1 MAAVTQRIGSYLG
14 GVSKQSD
21 DKMLP
26 GQVRECYNGFPD
38 ATYGLTKRPG
48 FKHVVNLGT
57 GTAYDGGKW
66 FYIKRDDDEEYV
78 GVIKGTAINIW
89 NAVSGAVCTVTTPDG
104 TGYLSGTKDNY
115 KIITVQ
121 DTSIII
127 NSSVTVSAQP
137 APTFNANRVATV
149 QVEYVAS
156 DTNYE
161 ISIKIGGTTVTANY
175 ATPSSGAT
183 ADLILNDLKTDI
195 EAMTGSHANIAVTK
209 LDSSLELTHSSFMEV
224 EAKGGMDNK
233 ALTAVQDEV
242 ASIAELPFE
251 SKHGRTIKI
260 VNTNSSSDTY
270 WAEFKAHNTTYNTD
284 GTVNVAG
291 SGEGYWEETRDPS
304 VSPGLDNSTLPH
316 ELINTSLNQFTFK
329 KIAYENRLVGD
340 DETNSHPSF
349 IDEKITAGFFHNNRL
364 GFLSKY
370 NVIMSQSG
378 DFYNFYFKSAQTT
391 IDSDPIDISCSSI
404 KPTALHAALPTAQGV
419 VLFSENQQFV
429 MFADAG
435 VLTPSLAT
443 IRALS
448 NYEMDR
454 NIEPVD
460 VGTNLNFITKT
471 PGYSRVFSM
480 VTRGQQE
487 NPQVLDLSRVVKE
500 WISPDIDQ
508 LISSPQNSMVAMTG
522 QSLKEVFI
530 FRYYNDGK
538 ENLMEAWVSWL
549 MPGTVQFIETHS
561 DDMYAVTKQ
570 GNQFVLSKAAL
581 SQSPEQAI
589 IVNNQGQKVNPCV
602 DLYATAS
609 SVVYD
614 SVNKVSKCYLPFND
628 ASELTPIIVIKGNTS
643 SGSFV
648 ESGFTVTPERGS
660 DGTGPFFSVANK
672 DLTSVAS
679 DVIVGFKYNF
689 DVELPR
695 TYFRPDPRQT
705 DFTANLTI
713 ARMKFAVGL
722 SGMMSFKLQ
731 QTGRLP
737 YELEFTGEETVA
749 ITGNGTSSATNKLNI
764 PTTTNGSGTGMTV
777 DLTASGGVVTAIK
790 INQSGSGYADNDVI
804 TISAADAGT
813 GTAVTGT
820 YTGLKSFTFNKRD
833 LDYVDRSD
841 VQVTVNGINETGF
854 SFTNDTTIVFTSA
867 PANNAKIKFFIKE
880 WFTVQPVIEA
890 NTYLANDV
898 PLDNENVFAIPIHQ
912 RTENFRLKMFN
923 NSPFPVAVN
932 AMMWEGNYTPR
943 FYRRV

>member
-1 MAAVTQRIGSYLG
+1 MASVTQRINSYLG

-48 FKHVVNLGT
+48 FEHIANLGT
-57 GTAYDGGKW
+57 GSTYDDGKW

-78 GVIKGTAINIW
+78 GVIYNGNIKIW
-89 NAVSGAVCTVTTPDG
+89 NAVTGNACTVTYG
-104 TGYLSGTKDNY
+104 TGAVNYLNGTGERY

-121 DTSIII
+121 DTSIVI
-127 NSSVTVSAQP
+127 ND
-137 APTFNANRVATV
+137 TF
-149 QVEYVAS
+149 
-156 DTNYE
+156 
-161 ISIKIGGTTVTANY
+161 TVTAQANASY
-175 ATPSSGAT
+175 NLHRHASVELQYVTSSTTYTIDITIGSTTRTATYTTPSS
-183 ADLILNDLKTDI
+183 ADANTILSDLEADI
-195 EAMTGSHANIAVTK
+195 NAMTGDHATLVVTR
-209 LDSSLELTHSSFMEV
+209 LSNSLEIYSPTYVIDVHAE
-224 EAKGGMDNK
+224 GGLDNK
-233 ALTAVQDEV
+233 GMTVVEDEV
-242 ASIAELPFE
+242 ASVGNLPLK
-251 SKHGRTIKI
+251 SVQDRILKVI
-260 VNTNSSSDTY
+260 NTDSAADAY
-270 WAEFKAHNTTYNTD
+270 WAKFVAHD
-284 GTVNVAG
+284 GV
-291 SGEGYWEETRDPS
+291 SGEGYWEETIDPN
-304 VSPGLDNSTLPH
+304 VSPGLTASTMPH
-316 ELINTSLNQFTFK
+316 ELINTAVDTFTFRQ
-329 KIAYENRLVGD
+329 ITYEPRLVGD
-340 DETNSHPSF
+340 DETNPQPSF
-349 IDEKITAGFFHNNRL
+349 VGQKITAGFYHNNRL
-364 GFLSKY
+364 GFLSND

-378 DFYNFYFKSAQTT
+378 DFYNFYFKSAQTS
-391 IDSDPIDISCSSI
+391 IESDPIDISCSST

-419 VLFSENQQFV
+419 ILFSENQQFV
-429 MFADAG
+429 LFADAG

-448 NYEMDR
+448 NYQMDR
-454 NIEPVD
+454 TIEPVD
-460 VGTNLNFITKT
+460 VGTNLTFITKT

-480 VTRGQQE
+480 ITRGQQE
-487 NPQVLDLSRVVKE
+487 NPQVLDLSRIVKE

-508 LISSPQNSMVAMTG
+508 LIASPQNSLIAMTG
-522 QSLKEVFI
+522 QALNEVFLY
-530 FRYYNDGK
+530 RYYNDGK
-538 ENLMEAWVSWL
+538 ENLMEAWFSWL
-549 MPGTVQFIETHS
+549 MPGTVQFITTNS

-570 GNQFVLSKAAL
+570 SNQYVLSKAAL

-589 IVNNQGQKVNPCV
+589 IVNNQSQKVNPCV

-614 SVNKVSKCYLPFND
+614 SVNKLSKCYLPYND
-628 ASELTPIIVIKGNTS
+628 VSSLTPIIVIKGNTS

-648 ESGFTVTPERGS
+648 ESGFTITPERDS
-660 DGTGPFFSVANK
+660 DGTGPYFIVPTK

-695 TYFRPDPRQT
+695 TYFRPDPRVS

-722 SGMMSFKLQ
+722 SGMMSFKLEQ
-731 QTGRLP
+731 RGRLP
-737 YELEFTGEETVA
+737 YEVKFTGD
-749 ITGNGTSSATNKLNI
+749 GS
-764 PTTTNGSGTGMTV
+764 TTT
-777 DLTASGGVVTAIK
+777 
-790 INQSGSGYADNDVI
+790 Y
-804 TISAADAGT
+804 
-813 GTAVTGT
+813 
-820 YTGLKSFTFNKRD
+820 TFNKRD

-841 VQVTVNGINETGF
+841 VLVTVNGVNETAF
-854 SFTNDTTIVFTSA
+854 SFTNDTTIVFSSA
-867 PANNAKIKFFIKE
+867 PANNAVIKFYIKD

-898 PLDNENVFAIPIHQ
+898 PLDNETVFTIPIHQ

>member
-1 MAAVTQRIGSYLG
+1 MVAVTQRINSYLG

-48 FKHVVNLGT
+48 FKHIKNLGT
-57 GTAYDGGKW
+57 GTTYDDGKW

-78 GVIKGTAINIW
+78 GVIKGNAISIW
-89 NAVSGAVCTVTTPDG
+89 NAISGNVCTVNYG
-104 TGYLSGTKDNY
+104 TGAQAYLSGAKTNY

-127 NSSVTVSAQP
+127 NSSVTVTAQ
-137 APTFNANRVATV
+137 ASPTFNTGRVASV
-149 QVEYVAS
+149 QVEYVTS
-156 DTNYE
+156 STTYSVDV
-161 ISIKIGGTTVTANY
+161 KIGGSTTTATYTTGGSADVDTILTDLASDINAISGVTA
-175 ATPSSGAT
+175 
-183 ADLILNDLKTDI
+183 
-195 EAMTGSHANIAVTK
+195 TK
-209 LDSSLELTHSSFMEV
+209 LSNSLEITSTSSMEV
-224 EAKGGMDNK
+224 TAYGGLDNK
-233 ALTAVQDEV
+233 AITSVQDEV
-242 ASIAELPFE
+242 ASVAELPIK
-251 SKHGRTIKI
+251 SVQNRTIKI
-260 VNTNSSSDTY
+260 VNTNTSSDTY
-270 WAEFKAHNTTYNTD
+270 FAKFKAHD
-284 GTVNVAG
+284 GV
-291 SGEGYWEETRDPS
+291 SGEGYWEETIDPA

-316 ELINTSLNQFTFK
+316 ELINTAVDTFTFQ
-329 KIAYENRLVGD
+329 KITYENRLVGD

-349 IDEKITAGFFHNNRL
+349 VGEKISAGFFHNNRL
-364 GFLSKY
+364 GFLSKD

-391 IDSDPIDISCSSI
+391 IDSDPIDLSCSSI

-435 VLTPSLAT
+435 VLTPSLTT

-460 VGTNLNFITKT
+460 VGTNLNFVTKT
-471 PGYSRVFSM
+471 PGYSRIFSM

-500 WISPDIDQ
+500 WISPDID
-508 LISSPQNSMVAMTG
+508 LMISSPQNSMVAMSG
-522 QSLKEVFI
+522 QTMSEVYI
-530 FRYYNDGK
+530 FRYYTDGK
-538 ENLMEAWVSWL
+538 DNLMEAWVSWL
-549 MPGTVQFIETHS
+549 MPGTVQFIETNS

-581 SQSPEQAI
+581 SQSPEQSI
-589 IVNNQGQKVNPCV
+589 IVNNQGQKVNPSV

-609 SVVYD
+609 SVSYD
-614 SVNKVSKCYLPFND
+614 STTKISKCYLPFND
-628 ASELTPIIVIKGNTS
+628 VTALTPIIVIKGNTS

-648 ESGFTVTPERGS
+648 ESGFTVTPDRGS
-660 DGTGPFFSVANK
+660 DGTGPFFSVKNK
-672 DLTSVAS
+672 DLTGVAS

-695 TYFRPDPRQT
+695 TYFRADPKIT

-737 YELEFTGEETVA
+737 YELDFTGD
-749 ITGNGTSSATNKLNI
+749 G
-764 PTTTNGSGTGMTV
+764 TTT
-777 DLTASGGVVTAIK
+777 
-790 INQSGSGYADNDVI
+790 
-804 TISAADAGT
+804 
-813 GTAVTGT
+813 T
-820 YTGLKSFTFNKRD
+820 YTFNKRD

-841 VQVTVNGINETGF
+841 VKVTVNGVNQTAF

-867 PANNAKIKFFIKE
+867 PANKAKIKFFIKD
-880 WFTVQPVIEA
+880 WFEVQPTIEA

-898 PLDNENVFAIPIHQ
+898 PLDNENVFTIPIHQ

-932 AMMWEGNYTPR
+932 AMMWEGQYTPR
-943 FYRRV
+943 FYRRA

>member
-1 MAAVTQRIGSYLG
+1 
-14 GVSKQSD
+14 
-21 DKMLP
+21 MLP

-48 FKHVVNLGT
+48 FKHIVNLGT
-57 GTAYDGGKW
+57 GTSYDDGKW

-78 GVIKGTAINIW
+78 GVIKNSGINIW
-89 NAVSGAVCTVTTPDG
+89 NAVSGATCRVVSTLATIDGNGTSGATDQTNLATTTSGSG
-104 TGYLSGTKDNY
+104 TGLTVDLTTKNGVVTRIFVNNEGSGYVTGDTITIAAATAGTSTDVTAEITYINPADYLTGVKTDY
-115 KIITVQ
+115 KVITVQ

-127 NSSVTVSAQP
+127 NSSITVRAQP
-137 APTFNANRVATV
+137 KSTFNPHRVAS
-149 QVEYVAS
+149 VEIQYVTS
-156 DTNYE
+156 STTYKID
-161 ISIKIGGTTVTANY
+161 IKINGVTQTATY
-175 ATPSSGAT
+175 TTPSS
-183 ADLILNDLKTDI
+183 ADADTILTQLKTQI
-195 EAMTGSHANIAVTK
+195 QGMTGNHAGLGVTQ
-209 LDSSLELTHSSFMEV
+209 LSNSLEITSTIDMDVH
-224 EAKGGMDNK
+224 AQGGLDNK
-233 ALTAVQDEV
+233 GMTVVEDEV
-242 ASIAELPFE
+242 ASVANLPIK
-251 SKHGRTIKI
+251 SVHGRTIKI
-260 VNTNSSSDTY
+260 VNTNSSADSY
-270 WAEFKAHNTTYNTD
+270 WASFKAHDTTYNPD
-284 GTVNVAG
+284 GSVLVAG
-291 SGEGYWEETRDPS
+291 SGEGYWEETRDPG
-304 VSPGLDNSTLPH
+304 VSPGLKNSTMPH
-316 ELINTSLNQFTFK
+316 ELINGKVDVFEFK
-329 KIAYENRLVGD
+329 EISYENRLVGD
-340 DETNSHPSF
+340 DETNSHPTF
-349 IDEKITAGFFHNNRL
+349 INEKITAGFFHNNRL
-364 GFLSKY
+364 GFLSRD

-391 IDSDPIDISCSSI
+391 IESDPIDISCSSI

-429 MFADAG
+429 LFADAG

-508 LISSPQNSMVAMTG
+508 LMTSPQNSMIAMTG
-522 QSLKEVFI
+522 QSLKEIFI

-538 ENLMEAWVSWL
+538 ENLMESWVSWL
-549 MPGTVQFIETHS
+549 MPGTVQFIETNS

-570 GNQFVLSKAAL
+570 GNQFVLSKATL

-589 IVNNQGQKVNPCV
+589 IVNNQGQKVNPCI

-614 SVNKVSKCYLPFND
+614 SATKVSKCYLPYND
-628 ASELTPIIVIKGNTS
+628 VSELTPIIVIKGNTS

-648 ESGFTVTPERGS
+648 ESGFTITPERDS
-660 DGTGPFFSVANK
+660 DGIGPYFIVPFK

-679 DVIVGFKYNF
+679 DVVVGFKYNF
-689 DVELPR
+689 DIELPR
-695 TYFRPDPRQT
+695 TYFRPDPRVT

-737 YELEFTGEETVA
+737 YEVKLTGD
-749 ITGNGTSSATNKLNI
+749 GS
-764 PTTTNGSGTGMTV
+764 TTT
-777 DLTASGGVVTAIK
+777 
-790 INQSGSGYADNDVI
+790 
-804 TISAADAGT
+804 
-813 GTAVTGT
+813 
-820 YTGLKSFTFNKRD
+820 FTFNKRD

-841 VQVTVNGINETGF
+841 VLITVNGVNETGF

-867 PANNAKIKFFIKE
+867 PAANAEIKLYIKD
-880 WFTVQPVIEA
+880 WFSVQPVIEA

-898 PLDNENVFAIPIHQ
+898 PLDNETVFTIPIHQ

>member
-1 MAAVTQRIGSYLG
+1 MASVTQRINTYLG

-48 FKHVVNLGT
+48 FEHLINLGS
-57 GTAYDGGKW
+57 GTTYDDGKW

-78 GVIKGTAINIW
+78 GVIKGSAISMW
-89 NAVSGAVCTVTTPDG
+89 NAKDKTTCKVVSTVAKITDDGTSGATNQTNLATTTSGSG
-104 TGYLSGTKDNY
+104 TGLTVDLEATEGVVTRIYVNNEGSGYVTGDTITVAAATAGTSADVTAELTHIDLSAADCYLSGTKNNF

-127 NSSVTVSAQP
+127 NNAKEVETQA
-137 APTFNANRVATV
+137 APSWDPHRVASVEV
-149 QVEYVAS
+149 QY
-156 DTNYE
+156 
-161 ISIKIGGTTVTANY
+161 VTASTTYTVEITINSNTQTATY
-175 ATPSSGAT
+175 TTPSS
-183 ADLILNDLKTDI
+183 ADVNTILTQLETQIN
-195 EAMTGSHANIAVTK
+195 AMTGDHAQLTVTK
-209 LDSSLELTHSSFMEV
+209 LANSLELVSTIDMDIHAE
-224 EAKGGMDNK
+224 GGLDNK
-233 ALTAVQDEV
+233 ALTVVEDEV
-242 ASIAELPFE
+242 ASVSGLPVK
-251 SKHGRTIKI
+251 SVQDRTVKI
-260 VNTNSSSDTY
+260 VNTNAIADTY
-270 WAEFKAHNTTYNTD
+270 WAKFVAHD
-284 GTVNVAG
+284 EV
-291 SGEGYWEETRDPS
+291 SGEGYWEETRDPA
-304 VSPGLDNSTLPH
+304 VSPGLVNSTMPH
-316 ELINTSLNQFTFK
+316 ELINPKKDFFEFK
-329 KIAYENRLVGD
+329 EISYEERLVGD
-340 DETNSHPSF
+340 DETNSHPTF
-349 IDEKITAGFFHNNRL
+349 VGDVITAGFFHNNRL
-364 GFLSKY
+364 GFLSKD

-391 IDSDPIDISCSSI
+391 LESDPIDLSCSSTR
-404 KPTALHAALPTAQGV
+404 PTALHAALPTAQGV

-429 MFADAG
+429 LFADAG
-435 VLTPSLAT
+435 VLTPSLTT
-443 IRALS
+443 IRTLS

-454 NIEPVD
+454 TIEPVD

-480 VTRGQQE
+480 ITRGQQE

-500 WISPDIDQ
+500 WISPNVDQ
-508 LISSPQNSMVAMTG
+508 LISSPQNSMIAMTG
-522 QSLKEVFI
+522 QSLNEVFI

-538 ENLMEAWVSWL
+538 ENLMEAWFSWL
-549 MPGTVQFIETHS
+549 MPGTVQFITTNS

-570 GNQFVLSKAAL
+570 GNQFVLSRATL

-589 IVNNQGQKVNPCV
+589 IVNNQGQKVNPCI

-614 SVNKVSKCYLPFND
+614 SATKVSKCYLPYND
-628 ASELTPIIVIKGNTS
+628 VSELTPILVIKGNTS

-648 ESGFTVTPERGS
+648 ESGFTITPERGS
-660 DGTGPFFSVANK
+660 DGTGPYFIVPYK

-695 TYFRPDPRQT
+695 TYFRSDPRVT

-722 SGMMSFKLQ
+722 SGMMSFKLEQ
-731 QTGRLP
+731 QGRLP
-737 YELEFTGEETVA
+737 YEVKFTGD
-749 ITGNGTSSATNKLNI
+749 GS
-764 PTTTNGSGTGMTV
+764 TTT
-777 DLTASGGVVTAIK
+777 
-790 INQSGSGYADNDVI
+790 Y
-804 TISAADAGT
+804 
-813 GTAVTGT
+813 
-820 YTGLKSFTFNKRD
+820 TFNKRD

-841 VQVTVNGINETGF
+841 VLVTVNGVNETAF
-854 SFTNDTTIVFTSA
+854 SFTNDTTIVFSSA
-867 PANNAKIKFFIKE
+867 PAADAEIKFYIKD

-898 PLDNENVFAIPIHQ
+898 PLDNETVFTIPIHQ

>member
-1 MAAVTQRIGSYLG
+1 
-14 GVSKQSD
+14 
-21 DKMLP
+21 MLP

-48 FKHVVNLGT
+48 FKHIVNLGT
-57 GTAYDGGKW
+57 GTTYDDGKW

-78 GVIKGTAINIW
+78 GVIKGSDINIW
-89 NAVSGAVCTVTTPDG
+89 NAVTGNVCTVTYG
-104 TGYLSGTKDNY
+104 TGAQTYLSGAKTNY

-121 DTSIII
+121 DTSIVI
-127 NSSVTVSAQP
+127 NSSVTVTAQA
-137 APTFNANRVATV
+137 APTFNTNRVASV
-149 QVEYVAS
+149 AIEYVTSNTTYTIDITINSSTQTATYTSPGTGVSVDTILS
-156 DTNYE
+156 DLE
-161 ISIKIGGTTVTANY
+161 S
-175 ATPSSGAT
+175 
-183 ADLILNDLKTDI
+183 DI
-195 EAMTGSHANIAVTK
+195 NAMTGDHANITVTR
-209 LDSSLELTHSSFMEV
+209 LANSLELTSTADMEV
-224 EAKGGMDNK
+224 KAQGGMDNK
-233 ALTAVQDEV
+233 ALTSVQDEV
-242 ASIAELPFE
+242 ASVGGLPIK
-251 SKHGRTIKI
+251 SVQDRVVKI
-260 VNTNSSSDTY
+260 VNTNSSADTY
-270 WAEFKAHNTTYNTD
+270 FAKFVAHD
-284 GTVNVAG
+284 GV
-291 SGEGYWEETRDPS
+291 SGEGYWEETRDPA

-316 ELINTSLNQFTFK
+316 ELINTAVDTFTFQ
-329 KIAYENRLVGD
+329 KITYEDRLVGD

-364 GFLSKY
+364 GFLSKD

-378 DFYNFYFKSAQTT
+378 DFYNFYFKSAQAT
-391 IDSDPIDISCSSI
+391 IESDPIDISCSSI

-435 VLTPSLAT
+435 VLTPALAT

-487 NPQVLDLSRVVKE
+487 NPQVLDLSRIVKE

-508 LISSPQNSMVAMTG
+508 MISSPQNSMIAMAG
-522 QSLKEVFI
+522 QSLNEVFI
-530 FRYYNDGK
+530 FRYYSDGK
-538 ENLMEAWVSWL
+538 ENLMEAWTSWL
-549 MPGTVQFIETHS
+549 MPGTVQFIDTNS

-570 GNQFVLSKAAL
+570 GDQFVLSKAAL

-589 IVNNQGQKVNPCV
+589 IVNNQGQKVNPSI

-614 SVNKVSKCYLPFND
+614 SATKTSKCYLPYND
-628 ASELTPIIVIKGNTS
+628 VSSLTPIIVIKGNTS

-660 DGTGPFFSVANK
+660 DGTGPFFSVKHK
-672 DLTSVAS
+672 DLSGVAA

-695 TYFRPDPRQT
+695 TYYRPDPKIT

-713 ARMKFAVGL
+713 ARMKFGVGL

-731 QTGRLP
+731 QIGRLP
-737 YELEFTGEETVA
+737 YELKFTGD
-749 ITGNGTSSATNKLNI
+749 GS
-764 PTTTNGSGTGMTV
+764 TTT
-777 DLTASGGVVTAIK
+777 
-790 INQSGSGYADNDVI
+790 Y
-804 TISAADAGT
+804 
-813 GTAVTGT
+813 
-820 YTGLKSFTFNKRD
+820 TFNKRD
-833 LDYVDRSD
+833 LNYVDRSD
-841 VQVTVNGINETGF
+841 VKVTVNGVNETGF
-854 SFTNDTTIVFTSA
+854 SFTNDTTIVFSSA
-867 PANNAKIKFFIKE
+867 PANNAEIKFFIKD
-880 WFTVQPVIEA
+880 WFSIQPTAEA

-898 PLDNENVFAIPIHQ
+898 PLDNENVFTIPIHQ

-932 AMMWEGNYTPR
+932 AMMWEGKYTPR
-943 FYRRV
+943 FYRRA

>member
-48 FKHVVNLGT
+48 FKHIANLGT
-57 GTAYDGGKW
+57 GTTYDDGKW
-66 FYIKRDDDEEYV
+66 FYIRRDDDEEYV
-78 GVIKGTAINIW
+78 GVIKGTSINIW
-89 NAVSGAVCTVTTPDG
+89 NAVSGNTCTVTYPDG
-104 TGYLSGTKDNY
+104 TGYLGTTKDNY

-127 NSSVTVSAQP
+127 NSSVTVGQQA
-137 APTFNANRVATV
+137 APTFTPHLKASIEVQYVTSSTTYTVEITINGVTQTATYTTPSSADVNTILTDLETDINAMTGDHAQITVTKLANSLELSSTIAMDIHAEGGIDNKGMTVVEDEVATV
-149 QVEYVAS
+149 S
-156 DTNYE
+156 DLP
-161 ISIKIGGTTVTANY
+161 IKSI
-175 ATPSSGAT
+175 
-183 ADLILNDLKTDI
+183 
-195 EAMTGSHANIAVTK
+195 
-209 LDSSLELTHSSFMEV
+209 
-224 EAKGGMDNK
+224 
-233 ALTAVQDEV
+233 
-242 ASIAELPFE
+242 
-251 SKHGRTIKI
+251 HGRIVKI
-260 VNTNSSSDTY
+260 VNTNSTSDTY
-270 WAEFKAHNTTYNTD
+270 WAKFVAHD
-284 GTVNVAG
+284 GV
-291 SGEGYWEETRDPS
+291 SGEGYWEETINPG
-304 VSPGLDNSTLPH
+304 VSPGLDTATMPH
-316 ELINTSLNQFTFK
+316 ELINTAVDTFVFR
-329 KIAYENRLVGD
+329 KIGYENRLVGD
-340 DETNSHPSF
+340 NDTNPHPSF
-349 IDEKITAGFFHNNRL
+349 YNNTISAGFFHNNRL
-364 GFLSKY
+364 GFLSKD

-378 DFYNFYFKSAQTT
+378 DFYNFYFKSAQFA
-391 IDSDPIDISCSSI
+391 INSDPIDISCSST
-404 KPTALHAALPTAQGV
+404 KPTSLQAVIPTAQGII
-419 VLFSENQQFV
+419 LFSENQQFI

-435 VLTPSLAT
+435 VLVPGLTA
-443 IRALS
+443 IRIIS
-448 NYEMDR
+448 NYEMDKR
-454 NIEPVD
+454 VEPVD
-460 VGTNLNFITKT
+460 SGTYINFISKT

-480 VTRGQQE
+480 ITRGQQE
-487 NPQVLDLSRVVKE
+487 NPQVIDLSRIVKE

-508 LISSPQNSMVAMTG
+508 LISSPQNSLIAMAG
-522 QSLKEVFI
+522 QSLKEVYL

-538 ENLMEAWVSWL
+538 ENLMESWVSWL
-549 MPGTVQFIETHS
+549 MPGTVQFIETNS

-589 IVNNQGQKVNPCV
+589 IVNNQGQKVNPSV

-614 SVNKVSKCYLPFND
+614 SVNKLSKCYLPYND
-628 ASELTPIIVIKGNTS
+628 VSALTPIIVIKGNTS
-643 SGSFV
+643 SGTFV

-672 DLTSVAS
+672 DLSGVAS
-679 DVIVGFKYNF
+679 DVVVGFKYNF

-695 TYFRPDPRQT
+695 TYYRPDPKVT

-713 ARMKFAVGL
+713 SRMKFAVGL

-737 YELEFTGEETVA
+737 YEVDFTGD
-749 ITGNGTSSATNKLNI
+749 GS
-764 PTTTNGSGTGMTV
+764 TTT
-777 DLTASGGVVTAIK
+777 
-790 INQSGSGYADNDVI
+790 
-804 TISAADAGT
+804 
-813 GTAVTGT
+813 
-820 YTGLKSFTFNKRD
+820 YTFRKRD

-841 VQVTVNGINETGF
+841 VQVTIDGVNQTGF
-854 SFTNDTTIVFTSA
+854 SFTNDTTIVFSSA
-867 PANNAKIKFFIKE
+867 PANNAKIKLFIKE
-880 WFTVQPVIEA
+880 WFSVQPTAEA

-898 PLDNENVFAIPIHQ
+898 PLDNENVFTVPIHQ